1 MVDRRKAKMLK
12 WGLFIG
18 ILLIDISVYCIFTP
32 AHMNVN
38 PTFVRL
44 NKIWERV
51 EKTLFLII
59 DLGLNV
65 YFLHLVRSRLIA
77 NGLTKYNVLF
87 RFNACMVF
95 VSVIMDALLLGML
108 SLPNQYE

>member
-1 MVDRRKAKMLK
+1 MVDRRKVKMLK
-12 WGLFIG
+12 WGLFGG
-18 ILLIDISVYCIFTP
+18 ILLINISVFCIFTP
-32 AHMNVN
+32 AHMDFS

-59 DLGLNV
+59 DVSLNG

-77 NGLTKYNVLF
+77 NGFTKYNSLF
-87 RFNACMVF
+87 RLNLCMVI
-95 VSVIMDALLLGML
+95 VSVVMDSLLIGML

>member
-1 MVDRRKAKMLK
+1 MVDRRKARMLK
-12 WGLFIG
+12 WGLFGG
-18 ILLIDISVYCIFTP
+18 ILLINISVYCIFTP
-32 AHMNVN
+32 AHMDVS

-51 EKTLFLII
+51 EKSIFLIV

-65 YFLHLVRSRLIA
+65 YFLHLVRSRLIV
-77 NGLTKYNVLF
+77 NGFTKYNALF
-87 RFNACMVF
+87 RFNVCMVV
-95 VSVIMDALLLGML
+95 VSVLMDSLLIGML